1 MSGSRD
7 SVDGGPEVGL
17 LHLDSGHAGRWG
29 LEEAGQAVS
38 GSPSVGSH
46 FASCAPKGQAGRG
59 EG

>member
-17 LHLDSGHAGRWG
+17 LIWTVDMQGGG
-29 LEEAGQAVS
+29 KEEAGQAVS
-38 GSPSVGSH
+38 GSPSVGPH
-46 FASCAPKGQAGRG
+46 FASCAPKGQAGR

>member
-1 MSGSRD
+1 M
-7 SVDGGPEVGL
+7 DGGPEVGL